1 MTAPKRWMIWSAVA
15 TVLLALHFAFEFA
28 AWASHPGNS
37 AVGRGSEIWWEIA
50 SFPLFLL
57 AGHKDALMNSFWEA
71 MVANS
76 LIWSVGLTL
85 IAKRIFGAD

>member
-1 MTAPKRWMIWSAVA
+1 MIWSAVA
-15 TVLLALHFAFEFA
+15 LVLLALHFALEFA

-37 AVGRGSEIWWEIA
+37 AVGRGSAIPWEVA
-50 SFPLFLL
+50 SFPLFSLVGQRG
-57 AGHKDALMNSFWEA
+57 AINFFWEA

-85 IAKRIFGAD
+85 VAKRIFKRREQAS